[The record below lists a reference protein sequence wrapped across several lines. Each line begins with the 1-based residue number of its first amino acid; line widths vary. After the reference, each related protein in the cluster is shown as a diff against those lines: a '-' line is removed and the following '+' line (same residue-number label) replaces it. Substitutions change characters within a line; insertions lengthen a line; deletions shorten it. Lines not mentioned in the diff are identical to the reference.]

1 VIEIQSNT
9 VEITFRFSEIK
20 VGVKDGC
27 WKLYRIWITAHLG
40 VIFGYCRLITD
51 LSLYLCNS
59 VEMLMLPVVL
69 SRIDT
74 YVSERAHVQATMP
87 ILILELNLKRSR
99 MDHRK
104 LLLSNL
110 ALFTNVCIAI
120 FTLPTSQL
128 TRPARAHIQLDL

>member
-1 VIEIQSNT
+1 MIEIQSNT

-27 WKLYRIWITAHLG
+27 WKLYRIWIAAHLG

-87 ILILELNLKRSR
+87 ILILELNLKRSE
-99 MDHRK
+99 D
-104 LLLSNL
+104 LEW
-110 ALFTNVCIAI
+110 TIANYY
-120 FTLPTSQL
+120 
-128 TRPARAHIQLDL
+128 